1 MDEVVTNILGTDVTV
16 TINPSGVYID
26 NAMVNC

>member
-1 MDEVVTNILGTDVTV
+1 MGMVTTILGTDVTV

-26 NAMVNC
+26 NALNRC